1 MSGGSK
7 LTNKQ
12 AHALSMMQANPLG
25 WLRHGPMEV
34 RDLALINA
42 HAVPFV
48 KYGSQSFVRKL
59 LDWTVENNENC
70 MEIVA
75 KMGGTVVGFDSRLA
89 TGAVNDLTYTLV
101 NVNITA
107 TPKMIA
113 NEEISSRKWDI
124 LAMKMSEDYDGNS
137 LAGHS
142 GP

>member
-59 LDWTVENNENC
+59 VR
-70 MEIVA
+70 IRA
-75 KMGGTVVGFDSRLA
+75 YHA
-89 TGAVNDLTYTLV
+89 AVLRFCGSSVPKLTQL
-101 NVNITA
+101 
-107 TPKMIA
+107 
-113 NEEISSRKWDI
+113 
-124 LAMKMSEDYDGNS
+124 L
-137 LAGHS
+137 
-142 GP
+142 